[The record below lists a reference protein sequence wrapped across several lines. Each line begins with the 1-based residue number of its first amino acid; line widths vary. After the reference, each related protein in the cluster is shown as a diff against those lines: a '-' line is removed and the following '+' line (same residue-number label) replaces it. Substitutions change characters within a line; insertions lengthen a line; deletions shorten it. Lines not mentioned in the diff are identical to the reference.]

1 MKATKKIEREREKE
15 KIYELNHNNSQLI
28 NQNSQN
34 KTYNITKKNFI
45 NLLLCYIKK
54 LLYILNISI
63 VM

>member
-1 MKATKKIEREREKE
+1 MKATKKIEREKE
-15 KIYELNHNNSQLI
+15 KIYEFNHNNSQLI

-54 LLYILNISI
+54 NYCIYLISQL
-63 VM
+63 